1 MFDLDTVHDMA
12 TLKGKRR
19 PGKTGRECA
28 LAAILMMVTAPML
41 ALCALAIR
49 VEGFL
54 RREARGPVFFK
65 EVRIAGG
72 RRFELLK
79 FRTLT
84 ASALEGLGEGPTHIA
99 ELEKAGQMTFSGR
112 WIKQW
117 YLDELP
123 QLLNIVRGDMGLIGT
138 RPWPIELY
146 EEEIAKGI
154 TRKRDLPGGL
164 IGPVQ
169 AAKGTRVDGLELDL
183 AYLELY
189 RNGSGWALLKEDVL
203 ILLRSL
209 GVVAKHEGI

>member
-1 MFDLDTVHDMA
+1 MSA
-12 TLKGKRR
+12 AKQRRGKQF
-19 PGKTGRECA
+19 RERFLGA
-28 LAAILMMVTAPML
+28 VLVAATAPL
-41 ALCALAIR
+41 LLICTAGIGLEAL
-49 VEGFL
+49 L
-54 RREARGPVFFK
+54 RREARGPVFFQEERMSRGK
-65 EVRIAGG
+65 P
-72 RRFELLK
+72 FHLLK

-84 ASALEGLGEGPTHIA
+84 ASALASLGEGPTHIA
-99 ELEKAGQMTFSGR
+99 VLEKAGHMTFSGR

-123 QLLNIVRGDMGLIGT
+123 QLINVARGDMGLIGT

-146 EEEIAKGI
+146 EEEMAKGI
-154 TRKRDLPGGL
+154 TRKRDMPSGL

-169 AAKGTRVDGLELDL
+169 AAKGTRVNGLELDL

-189 RNGSGWALLKEDVL
+189 RSGSGWALLKADVL

>member
-1 MFDLDTVHDMA
+1 MA
-12 TLKGKRR
+12 TPKVRRR
-19 PGKTGRECA
+19 PGKTGREWA
-28 LAAILMMVTAPML
+28 LAAILMMMTAPIL

-65 EVRIAGG
+65 EVRVAGG

-99 ELEKAGQMTFSGR
+99 HLEKAGQMTFSGR

-123 QLLNIVRGDMGLIGT
+123 QLINIVRGDMGLIGT
-138 RPWPIELY
+138 RPWPAELY
-146 EEEIAKGI
+146 EEEMAKGI

-164 IGPVQ
+164 VGPVQ
-169 AAKGTRVDGLELDL
+169 ASKGTRVDGLQLDL

-189 RNGSGWALLKEDVL
+189 RNGSGWALLKADVF

>member
-1 MFDLDTVHDMA
+1 M
-12 TLKGKRR
+12 
-19 PGKTGRECA
+19 EA
-28 LAAILMMVTAPML
+28 LARPS
-41 ALCALAIR
+41 
-49 VEGFL
+49 
-54 RREARGPVFFK
+54 ARGPVFFR
-65 EVRIAGG
+65 ERRIAGG
-72 RRFELLK
+72 KEFELLK

-84 ASALEGLGEGPTHIA
+84 AAALGGLGEGPTHIA
-99 ELEKAGQMTFSGR
+99 HLEKAGQMTFSGR

-123 QLLNIVRGDMGLIGT
+123 QLVNIVGGDMGLIGT
-138 RPWPIELY
+138 RPWPVELY
-146 EEEIAKGI
+146 EEEMAKGI

-169 AAKGTRVDGLELDL
+169 AAKGTWVNGIELDL

-189 RNGSGWALLKEDVL
+189 RNGSGWALLKEDGL

>member
-1 MFDLDTVHDMA
+1 MA
-12 TLKGKRR
+12 NGQS
-19 PGKTGRECA
+19 
-28 LAAILMMVTAPML
+28 
-41 ALCALAIR
+41 
-49 VEGFL
+49 FQ
-54 RREARGPVFFK
+54 
-65 EVRIAGG
+65 
-72 RRFELLK
+72 LLK

-84 ASALEGLGEGPTHIA
+84 ASALESLGEGPTHIA
-99 ELEKAGQMTFSGR
+99 HLEKAGHMTFSGR

-123 QLLNIVRGDMGLIGT
+123 QLINIVRGDMGLIGT
-138 RPWPIELY
+138 RPWPVELY
-146 EEEIAKGI
+146 EEEMAKGI

-164 IGPVQ
+164 VGPVQ
-169 AAKGTRVDGLELDL
+169 AAKGTQVSGLELDL